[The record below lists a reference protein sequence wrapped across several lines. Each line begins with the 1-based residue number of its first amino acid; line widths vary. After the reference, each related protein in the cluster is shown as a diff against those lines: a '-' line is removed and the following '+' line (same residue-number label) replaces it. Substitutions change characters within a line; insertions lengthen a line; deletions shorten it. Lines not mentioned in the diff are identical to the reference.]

1 MIYTSHGSLLWEIE
15 FKDCVADLYSAKS
28 SYHGNLTYAYAKW

>member
-1 MIYTSHGSLLWEIE
+1 MIYTSHGTLLSEIE
-15 FKDCVADLYSAKS
+15 FKDYVSDLFSAKS